1 MAKTMDWGD
10 IPDSKPP
17 FVDDLHKAAVE
28 QAVLD
33 FLKAG
38 PRTTVDLYK
47 ALERQSF
54 PMSDGSQKEAS
65 TAHVRMAVRHH
76 EKRGT
81 IKITVDGNGVEILSL
96 A

>member
-1 MAKTMDWGD
+1 MATTLGWGE

-17 FVDDLHKAAVE
+17 FVDHLHKAAVE

-47 ALERQSF
+47 TLERQRF
-54 PMSDGSQKEAS
+54 PMSDGSQREAS

-76 EKRGT
+76 EKRGV
-81 IKITVDGNGVEILSL
+81 IKKAVDGSGGEILSL

>member
-1 MAKTMDWGD
+1 MAKTLGWGD

-17 FVDDLHKAAVE
+17 FVDELHKAAVE

-33 FLKAG
+33 FLNAG

-47 ALERQSF
+47 ALERQRF
-54 PMSDGSQKEAS
+54 PMSDGSQREAS

-76 EKRGT
+76 EKRGM
-81 IKITVDGNGVEILSL
+81 IKMALDGNGVEILSL

>member
-1 MAKTMDWGD
+1 MAKTLGWGD

-17 FVDDLHKAAVE
+17 FVDELHKAAVE

-38 PRTTVDLYK
+38 PRTTVDLFK
-47 ALERQSF
+47 ALDRQSF
-54 PMSDGSQKEAS
+54 PMSDGSQREAT

-76 EKRGT
+76 EKRGM
-81 IKITVDGNGVEILSL
+81 IKKTVDGSGGENLSL